1 MASDRTLTRSGLSDQ
16 QGGWSEPTA
25 ASGRKLPSAQRERKP
40 ALFALAVLLV
50 ALGAGS
56 AGLLV
61 LRAGGSQVAAIQ
73 ITEQVSQDSQ
83 LPVTAMQEVDIPST
97 SALVQDRDYVPWA
110 DESLYAKYFASTTI
124 MPGTLLTVAMVT
136 TTNAGAAGQNLVGL
150 SLKAGQVPA
159 NLMAGTKV
167 GAVATGTV
175 CGANPGQVLATAA
188 EVTNISGDAAAS
200 GGVEMV
206 TIAVP
211 PNSTSMLACAAA
223 NGDVAVAQL
232 PASGSASVGN
242 SASPASTANPTG
254 TASPTDNATA
264 GASTNG

>member
-16 QGGWSEPTA
+16 QGGWREPTA
-25 ASGRKLPSAQRERKP
+25 ASGRKLPSAGRERKP

-83 LPVTAMQEVDIPST
+83 LPVTAMTEVDIPST

-167 GAVATGTV
+167 GAVATSLI
-175 CGANPGQVLATAA
+175 CGANPGQVLATTA
-188 EVTNISGDAAAS
+188 EVTNISGDAAA

-211 PNSTSMLACAAA
+211 PNSTPMLTCAAA

-232 PASGSASVGN
+232 PAGASASVGN
-242 SASPASTANPTG
+242 SASPASTASPTG

-264 GASTNG
+264 GTSANG